1 MGGRRQLKN
10 VLLFCCLLNGKS
22 GDSRTFSKKAAIK
35 QQQVVKNE
43 MDMTN
48 KFHSKYVCFG
58 REKTREERKIY
69 LKIRL
74 FGFPQRLVIGSPT
87 TAARKVVSS
96 SNLIGPFKI
105 WARAQIQRPL
115 EDETTFRAAVV
126 ANPTTSLWGKP
137 KRRILRQFFRSSRVF
152 RAPN

>member
-10 VLLFCCLLNGKS
+10 VLLFCGPLNGKS
-22 GDSRTFSKKAAIK
+22 EDSRTFSKKAAIK
-35 QQQVVKNE
+35 QRQVVKNE
-43 MDMTN
+43 IDMPN

-58 REKTREERKIY
+58 RGKTREERKIC

-105 WARAQIQRPL
+105 
-115 EDETTFRAAVV
+115 
-126 ANPTTSLWGKP
+126 
-137 KRRILRQFFRSSRVF
+137 
-152 RAPN
+152 